1 MHEQFSQLLKI
12 KKCLGCAY
20 MKIFWKISLSVL
32 LLAVLTSSVVYAD
45 GIYTFIGKH
54 PQFEQQSHATVF
66 YIIKHNSLVDSRII
80 FLQSDDITIKVS
92 TSNHIDLNI
101 GDVIKGRFN
110 KTGLQAFHNS
120 RTHKYFDGEVL
131 CKRIPVAALPPN
143 NENNTYIKGENN
155 TYEDNTVI
163 KGENSVNSNNAY
175 IAGSNNTIT
184 GNTHYQGSN
193 NVYEDN
199 VIIGSSDN
207 TIKNTTTYGKSN
219 RTINGQTVNKS
230 NKNNSNPNKSS
241 YSAKNEDSFLNSKPV
256 KIAFSI
262 LMGIP
267 LFILTILQIS
277 YLGGWLYSIL
287 VEFPFF
293 SSLIIVVAG
302 ISFSTYYKLYL
313 LILPIAIFAL
323 FCIKKYLQYKK
334 EQEKARIE
342 YERKQK
348 EEAEKRRIE
357 YERKKREALLAYEQK
372 KQREREALL
381 AYMQEQKRISNLPIH
396 YVGNIETGKYHHR
409 NCYHAKK
416 LHESKKEYFET
427 ADNAE
432 KHRYI
437 PCAVCNP
444 QYKKQKEGLSCER
457 EKQSP

>member
-1 MHEQFSQLLKI
+1 
-12 KKCLGCAY
+12 
-20 MKIFWKISLSVL
+20 MKIFLKISLSIL

-54 PQFEQQSHATVF
+54 PQFEQQSHATIF
-66 YIIKHNSLVDSRII
+66 YISEYNSLVDSQII
-80 FLQSDDITIKVS
+80 FLQSNDITIKVS
-92 TSNHIDLNI
+92 TSNHIALNI

-131 CKRIPVAALPPN
+131 CKRILVATLPPN
-143 NENNTYIKGENN
+143 NENNTYIKGKNN

-163 KGENSVNSNNAY
+163 KGENNVNRNNVY

-184 GNTHYQGSN
+184 GNTHYQGNN

-207 TIKNTTTYGKSN
+207 TIKNTTTYGESN
-219 RTINGQTVNKS
+219 RTIKGQTVNKS
-230 NKNNSNPNKSS
+230 NNNNSPPNKSS
-241 YSAKNEDSFLNSKPV
+241 YSAKNEDCFLNSKPV

-262 LMGIP
+262 AFSILIGIP
-267 LFILTILQIS
+267 LFIFTILQIS
-277 YLGGWLYSIL
+277 IFLGWLYSIL

-293 SSLIIVVAG
+293 SSFIIFVTG
-302 ISFSTYYKLYL
+302 IAFFICYKLYL

-334 EQEKARIE
+334 EQEEARIE
-342 YERKQK
+342 YERKRK
-348 EEAEKRRIE
+348 EEAEKRKIE
-357 YERKKREALLAYEQK
+357 YERKVHEARLAYEQK

-381 AYMQEQKRISNLPIH
+381 AYVQEQKRISNLPVH

-409 NCYHAKK
+409 NCYHARK

-432 KHRYI
+432 KRRYI
-437 PCAVCNP
+437 PCAVCKP